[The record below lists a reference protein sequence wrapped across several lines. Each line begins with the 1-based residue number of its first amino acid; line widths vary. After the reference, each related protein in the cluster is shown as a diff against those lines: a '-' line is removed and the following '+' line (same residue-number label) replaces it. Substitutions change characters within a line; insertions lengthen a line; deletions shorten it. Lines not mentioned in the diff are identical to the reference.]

1 MDASPSKR
9 TPSSDAPSLV
19 AEASSKP
26 LFAASLA
33 DERKQEL
40 RQAISALQ
48 AELSTQLSA
57 RDALLNDSGMT
68 VEQARKLNDQNIDR
82 LHRYNDIKDAA
93 QTLFGKLAEL
103 KGQTVK
109 EIYGE
114 YGVGLD
120 D

>member
-1 MDASPSKR
+1 
-9 TPSSDAPSLV
+9 
-19 AEASSKP
+19 
-26 LFAASLA
+26 
-33 DERKQEL
+33 
-40 RQAISALQ
+40 
-48 AELSTQLSA
+48 
-57 RDALLNDSGMT
+57 
-68 VEQARKLNDQNIDR
+68 QARKLNDQNIDR